1 GLAVGACRQLHG
13 QELPSHQRVEA
24 ARRLV
29 EDQELGLV
37 HERLEQP
44 PLLPVALRQ
53 AADLLVEIEVES
65 LGETFD
71 AVPADATAEVP
82 QVGQELACRLVP
94 VDREVARQVSDTP
107 SQLHALGAGIEPQ
120 HGDLAG
126 VGAEEVQEEA
136 YRRRLAGAV

>member
-1 GLAVGACRQLHG
+1 
-13 QELPSHQRVEA
+13 
-24 ARRLV
+24 
-29 EDQELGLV
+29 
-37 HERLEQP
+37 HERLDQP
-44 PLLPVALRQ
+44 HLLPVAFRQ

-82 QVGQELACRLVP
+82 QVGQELACRLVA

-136 YRRRLAGAV
+136 YRRRLAGAVGAEEPEYLAPPHLQIQVVERQHGAVALGE